1 MSKWKNVSIPGVHD
15 WDNDLKALLTADPD
29 GVNAPL
35 EVDWTNPDAIAAARE
50 MVVDA
55 MLPALADALQGM
67 GDQFAD
73 LPPVGR
79 PAIIG
84 GIADAVGA
92 LESFMGPVI
101 VSQTKPGE
109 RRVRAALGLSED
121 GYRGLAEQAGM
132 VARTVTEARGCGCG
146 NLHPCGL
153 ADGSMLFAGVEQG
166 KPPEFRLAPWW
177 QGQGQGEAE

>member
-1 MSKWKNVSIPGVHD
+1 MSKWSNVPISGTHD
-15 WDNDLKALLTADPD
+15 WDRDLSNLLTGNDDAS
-29 GVNAPL
+29 APL
-35 EVDWTNPDAIAAARE
+35 EVDWTDPDAIAANRG
-50 MVVDA
+50 MVADA
-55 MLPALADALQGM
+55 MLPALADVLQGM

-79 PAIIG
+79 LAIIG
-84 GIADAVGA
+84 GIADAVEA

-101 VSQTKPGE
+101 VSQVKPGE
-109 RRVRAALGLSED
+109 QCARAALGLTSE
-121 GYRGLAEQAGM
+121 GYKELAEQAGM
-132 VARTVTEARGCGCG
+132 VARTVTEARECGCG

-177 QGQGQGEAE
+177 QGEGDDE

>member
-29 GVNAPL
+29 GANAPL
-35 EVDWTNPDAIAAARE
+35 EVDWTDPDAIAAARE
-50 MVVDA
+50 MVADA

-79 PAIIG
+79 LAIIG

-109 RRVRAALGLSED
+109 RRVRAALGLTDE
-121 GYRGLAEQAGM
+121 GYEELAEQAGM
-132 VARTVTEARGCGCG
+132 VARTVTEARECGCG

-153 ADGSMLFAGVEQG
+153 ADGSTLFAGVEQS

-177 QGQGQGEAE
+177 QGQGESE

>member
-1 MSKWKNVSIPGVHD
+1 MSKWSNVPISGTHD
-15 WDNDLKALLTADPD
+15 WDRDLSNLLTGND
-29 GVNAPL
+29 NTSAPL
-35 EVDWTNPDAIAAARE
+35 EVDWANPDEIAANRG
-50 MVVDA
+50 MVADA
-55 MLPALADALQGM
+55 MLPALANALHGIA
-67 GDQFAD
+67 DRFAD
-73 LPPVGR
+73 VPPVGR
-79 PAIIG
+79 LAIIG

-132 VARTVTEARGCGCG
+132 VARTVTKARECGCG

-153 ADGSMLFAGVEQG
+153 ADGSALFVGVEQG

-177 QGQGQGEAE
+177 QGEGDDE